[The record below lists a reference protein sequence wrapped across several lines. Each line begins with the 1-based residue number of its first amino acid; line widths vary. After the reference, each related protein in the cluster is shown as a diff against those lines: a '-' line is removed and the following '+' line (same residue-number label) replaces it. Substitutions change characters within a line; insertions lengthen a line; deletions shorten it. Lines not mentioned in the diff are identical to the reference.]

1 MRYRVLQ
8 PIYVPPG
15 VALTLDAAQA
25 RARAPWLRSLGSA
38 GRFESTGM
46 LCFKAGEVLGIA
58 GDTPRAFAGRVQPV
72 DQAAQAAQ
80 AAQAPQAPQAPQASH
95 AANDQAAHRPQLA
108 GLGQPAARPA
118 QPAQPAQAPAP
129 IAPSATRARRLRQAG
144 A

>member
-72 DQAAQAAQ
+72 DQAAQA
-80 AAQAPQAPQAPQASH
+80 PQ
-95 AANDQAAHRPQLA
+95 AANDQAAPQPQLA
-108 GLGQPAARPA
+108 GLGQPAAGPA